1 MMKIMEGTVTEE
13 AFISILMLD
22 GAGTITA
29 DSENISYKKEDS
41 LLCYLVC
48 WSLSRTRFHN
58 VYSPP
63 RVATFLQAND

>member
-48 WSLSRTRFHN
+48 
-58 VYSPP
+58 
-63 RVATFLQAND
+63 

>member
-1 MMKIMEGTVTEE
+1 MKIMEGTVTEE

-41 LLCYLVC
+41 LLCYLVS
-48 WSLSRTRFHN
+48 WVSDWFSYTFYYN
-58 VYSPP
+58 IFMVNIPYS
-63 RVATFLQAND
+63 Q

>member
-22 GAGTITA
+22 GEGTITA
-29 DSENISYKKEDS
+29 DSENISYKKGDS

-48 WSLSRTRFHN
+48 
-58 VYSPP
+58 
-63 RVATFLQAND
+63 

>member
-22 GAGTITA
+22 GAG
-29 DSENISYKKEDS
+29 ENISYKKGNS

-48 WSLSRTRFHN
+48 
-58 VYSPP
+58 
-63 RVATFLQAND
+63 